1 MEHPIAISLLSAVLL
16 AYILATADFTLFHIL
31 LILTS
36 LFLTFYTYI
45 IFSRLYLSPLSH
57 IPGPRLAAAT
67 FWYEFYYDIYPHS
80 YRYIWQIRDL
90 HAQYGPVVRIN
101 PIHVHISDPAFYEE
115 IHPSDPRR
123 KRNRDPW
130 FSHYDKDTILAGAIL
145 NSMDHG
151 LHARRRKAVAAYFS
165 KKSVR
170 AFEPLVLNKI
180 AKLVARFE
188 KAHARQEVVNLIDAM
203 NGLTMD
209 MISSYCFGADTRQL
223 DLPLYAKTDV
233 ARMVLGVK
241 IRALG
246 RHFPYILNT
255 AMKLNPYMVRVLN
268 TLGYPVVDEEQQLIT
283 RVQHVLDYPDEESEE
298 GHRAIFATMDK
309 SNLPAEECTA
319 RRLAADAGAF
329 IGAGTETT
337 GRTLAVTAFHVLAN
351 PTTLTTLRA
360 ELNTVMPSPDSS
372 ITLPQLEK
380 LPYLTA
386 ILLEGLR
393 LAHGVSGRMP
403 RIATQE
409 VLTCNGV
416 TIPAGAAVM
425 SSIYLLNMNEDI
437 FPEAE
442 KFEPARWVGNPGL
455 RRHLYAF
462 GAGATMCLGMNLAWS
477 ELYLTLATLF
487 RRFDIELHSTTYAR
501 DVKVIGDCAIALLD
515 PTSKGIRVKIMGRVK
530 E

>member
-1 MEHPIAISLLSAVLL
+1 MDHPIAIGSLSAASL
-16 AYILATADFTLFHIL
+16 ACILSTIGIDATSIL
-31 LILTS
+31 LILLS

-45 IFSRLYLSPLSH
+45 LLSRLYLSPISH

-67 FWYEFYYDIYPHS
+67 FWYEFYYDIWPNSHQ
-80 YRYIWQIRDL
+80 YIWKIRDL
-90 HAQYGPVVRIN
+90 HTKYGPVVRIN

-130 FSHYDKDTILAGAIL
+130 FSHYDKDTVLAGAIL
-145 NSMDHG
+145 NSMEHD

-170 AFEPLVLNKI
+170 DVEPLVQKKI

-188 KAHARQEVVNLIDAM
+188 QAHVQDQIVNLIDAM
-203 NGLTMD
+203 SGLTMD
-209 MISSYCFGADTRQL
+209 IISSYCFGTDTRQL
-223 DLPLYAKTDV
+223 DLPSYAQSDV

-255 AMKLNPYMVRVLN
+255 AMKLNPYIVRFLN
-268 TLGYPVVDEEQQLIT
+268 SLSYKVVDEEQQLIT
-283 RVQHVLDYPDEESEE
+283 RVQHVLDNPEEKSEE
-298 GHRAIFATMDK
+298 GHRAIFAMMDK
-309 SNLPAEECTA
+309 SNLPAGECTA
-319 RRLAADAGAF
+319 RRFAADAGAF

-337 GRTLAVTAFHVLAN
+337 GRTLAVTVFHVLAK
-351 PTTLTTLRA
+351 PTILATLRA
-360 ELNTVMPSPDSS
+360 ELRTVMPHPDSP

-386 ILLEGLR
+386 ILHEGLR

-409 VLTCNGV
+409 VLHCQGV
-416 TIPAGAAVM
+416 KIPAGTVVM
-425 SSIYLLNMNEDI
+425 SSVYLLNMNEDI

-442 KFEPARWVGNPGL
+442 SFEPARWMNNSGL

-487 RRFDIELHSTTYAR
+487 RRFELELHSTTYAR
-501 DVKVIGDCAIALLD
+501 DVKVIGDCAIALMNS
-515 PTSKGIRVKIMGRVK
+515 TSKGIRVKITGIVK
-530 E
+530 Y